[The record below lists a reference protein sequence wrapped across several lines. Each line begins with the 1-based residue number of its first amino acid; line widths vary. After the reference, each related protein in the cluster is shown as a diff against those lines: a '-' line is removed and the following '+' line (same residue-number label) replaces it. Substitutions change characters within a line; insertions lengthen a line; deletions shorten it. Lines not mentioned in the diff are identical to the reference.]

1 MIKPKAPKDMT
12 ATEFVE
18 HLELVASRE
27 MLAKNTEGWA
37 ITLQGIRREL
47 SEPAPNPFTPDQL
60 AWMRE
65 EQRNGFNYAGMN
77 CAGITFGEAVELY
90 EKKPMKDCTHWNKIS
105 GSNSK
110 SSGNGSW
117 LERFLSIDDPEPLCF
132 ADYAPL
138 GGKVNE

>member
-1 MIKPKAPKDMT
+1 MIKQKAPKDMT

-65 EQRNGFNYAGMN
+65 EQRAGYNYA
-77 CAGITFGEAVELY
+77 A
-90 EKKPMKDCTHWNKIS
+90 KDCNGYVYIHTSFPQRLDYTWGSIS
-105 GSNSK
+105 TKKTSAQ
-110 SSGNGSW
+110 
-117 LERFLSIDDPEPLCF
+117 RMFLSNVLSWNDPEPLCF

-138 GGKVNE
+138 EEK

>member
-47 SEPAPNPFTPDQL
+47 SEPAPSPFTPDQL
-60 AWMRE
+60 AWMRV
-65 EQRNGFNYAGMN
+65 EQLDGFAYAAMDFDREVRL
-77 CAGITFGEAVELY
+77 FGA
-90 EKKPMKDCTHWNKIS
+90 KPENDGTHWNGKRGYS
-105 GSNSK
+105 EK
-110 SSGNGSW
+110 SIGIYSW
-117 LERFLSIDDPEPLCF
+117 LGAHMIHDDPEPLCF

-138 GGKVNE
+138 EGK